1 MDPARPLRDVFTDLT
16 GDAGAGAA
24 QDPAAALAAS
34 GHPDLPDTLVAEAI
48 VSYADTAPPEVAEHL
63 APYVMANS
71 AVPAA
76 DPAASEPD
84 PSSWLDLLAS
94 APDVAEFDLDSSLDD
109 AALAGVATG
118 DHLTAGPSAP
128 VDASFANLA
137 SETTHS
143 FGHGEDGGT
152 GHGTPDEGGDP
163 TFADISSTGPADDSH
178 DSLADAEA
186 LDWAAPGGPAAT
198 LPGEADADDVDDL
211 DQTGDFDEG
220 SG

>member
-24 QDPAAALAAS
+24 QDPAAVLAAS

-76 DPAASEPD
+76 DPTASEPD
-84 PSSWLDLLAS
+84 PSSWLDLLAG

-109 AALAGVATG
+109 AALAGVAAG
-118 DHLTAGPSAP
+118 DHPTAGPSTP
-128 VDASFANLA
+128 VDA
-137 SETTHS
+137 S

-152 GHGTPDEGGDP
+152 GHATHDEGGDP
-163 TFADISSTGPADDSH
+163 TFADFATTGPADDS
-178 DSLADAEA
+178 LADTDA
-186 LDWAAPGGPAAT
+186 LDWAAPGGPAAA

-211 DQTGDFDEG
+211 DHTGDFDESEG
-220 SG
+220 SGTG